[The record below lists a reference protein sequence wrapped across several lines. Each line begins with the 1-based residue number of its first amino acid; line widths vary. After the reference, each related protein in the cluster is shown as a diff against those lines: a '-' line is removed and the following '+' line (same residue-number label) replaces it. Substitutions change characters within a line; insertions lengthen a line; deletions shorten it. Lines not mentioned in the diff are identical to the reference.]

1 MGSKDGLTTGCRG
14 QDWASYQDWSPSTA
28 GLGFVFI
35 KATEGIGYVNP
46 RYSAQLAAARAG
58 RVVPGHYHFVRPGP
72 SMQAQADYFLRHLT
86 LKAGD
91 VLALDWEDS
100 GITGSEKDAFLK
112 YLKGAA
118 PGHKV
123 VLYCNRDF
131 WLHRDTTS
139 YAADGLWI
147 ADPDAPM
154 GQPAIKGP
162 WLFHQYGSP
171 HGMDVDYC
179 RLDAASLAA
188 WAAGT
193 TPTPTPAPTPE
204 PDMSL
209 PQTDLDAIAK
219 AVASYSHGDDPDVHQ
234 TWQDAATEANAAKV
248 QARTN
253 GSTLTDLTTKVNA
266 LLVKVEALGAG
277 TAVALTDAQAQQIAT
292 ALAANPAFVQ
302 AIVAGFGKDI
312 AARMQA

>member
-1 MGSKDGLTTGCRG
+1 MGSKDAVTPGCKG

-35 KATEGIGYVNP
+35 KATEGTGYVNP

-72 SMQAQADYFLRHLT
+72 SMQAQGDYFLRHLT

-91 VLALDWEDS
+91 VLALDWED
-100 GITGSEKDAFLK
+100 GGVTGSEKDAFLK
-112 YLKGAA
+112 YLKAAA

-123 VLYCNRDF
+123 VLYCNKDF
-131 WLHRDTTS
+131 WLHRDHSS

-147 ADPDAPM
+147 ADPDSPM
-154 GQPAIKGP
+154 GQPQIKDP

-179 RLDAASLAA
+179 RLDAAALRA

-193 TPTPTPAPTPE
+193 TPTPTPE
-204 PDMSL
+204 PNMSL

-219 AVASYSHGDDPDVHQ
+219 AVAGYSHGDDPDVHQ
-234 TWQDAATEANAAKV
+234 TWQDSAADANAAKV

-253 GSTLTDLTTKVNA
+253 GNTLSALTTKVDA
-266 LLVKVEALGAG
+266 VLAKVETLGA
-277 TAVALTDAQAQQIAT
+277 APAALSDAQVQQVA
-292 ALAANPAFVQ
+292 ASLAANPAFVQ
-302 AIVAGFGKDI
+302 ALSAGVGKDI
-312 AARMQA
+312 AARMQS